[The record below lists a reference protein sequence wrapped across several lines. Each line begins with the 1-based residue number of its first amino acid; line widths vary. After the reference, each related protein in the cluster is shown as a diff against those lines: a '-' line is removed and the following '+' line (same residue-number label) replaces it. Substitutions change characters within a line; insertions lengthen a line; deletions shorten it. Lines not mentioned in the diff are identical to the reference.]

1 MTLKQVIDHVD
12 SVKPN
17 AFTYDHKTR
26 WINEIEGQV
35 QTEVFLFPWDNIT
48 QYDWE
53 SNQNTE
59 LFVKAPYDSIYDYYL
74 QAQIDFHNGE
84 YDKAQ
89 NSIAWFQEK
98 YDAFKKWYV
107 ETYHPADRPCR
118 GGCQCYTE

>member
-12 SVKPN
+12 SLKPN

-35 QTEVFLFPWDNIT
+35 QTEVFLFLPDNIT
-48 QYDWE
+48 QYTWE

-84 YDKAQ
+84 YEKAQ
-89 NSIAWFQEK
+89 NSIAWFQDK

-118 GGCQCYTE
+118 GGCTCSE

>member
-1 MTLKQVIDHVD
+1 MKLKEVIDHVD
-12 SVKPN
+12 SLKQN
-17 AFTYDHKTR
+17 AFTYEHKTR

-35 QTEVFLFPWDNIT
+35 QTEVFLFSWDNIT

-53 SNQNTE
+53 SNQDTE
-59 LFVKAPYDSIYDYYL
+59 LYVKAPYDSIYDYYL

-89 NSIAWFQEK
+89 NSIAWFQDK
-98 YDAFKKWYV
+98 YDAFKKWYI

-118 GGCQCYTE
+118 GGCTCSE

>member
-17 AFTYDHKTR
+17 AFTDEQKTR
-26 WINEIEGQV
+26 WLNEIEGQV
-35 QTEVFLFPWDNIT
+35 QTEVFLFLPDNIT
-48 QYDWE
+48 QYTWE

-74 QAQIDFHNGE
+74 QAAIDYHNGE

-98 YDAFKKWYV
+98 YDAFRKWYV

-118 GGCQCYTE
+118 GGCTCSE

>member
-12 SVKPN
+12 SLKDN
-17 AFTYDHKTR
+17 AFTYDQKTR

-35 QTEVFLFPWDNIT
+35 QTEVFLFRPDNIT
-48 QYDWE
+48 QYTWE
-53 SNQNTE
+53 DNQNTE

-74 QAQIDFHNGE
+74 QAAIDFHNGE

-89 NSIAWFQEK
+89 NSIAWFKDK
-98 YDAFKKWYV
+98 YDAFCKWYV

-118 GGCQCYTE
+118 GGCQCTE

>member
-17 AFTYDHKTR
+17 AFTYDQKTR

-35 QTEVFLFPWDNIT
+35 QTEVFLFSWDNIT

-74 QAQIDFHNGE
+74 QAAIDFHNGE

-89 NSIAWFQEK
+89 NTLEWFNAK
-98 YDAFKKWYV
+98 YDAFRKWYV
-107 ETYHPADRPCR
+107 ETYHPADLPCR
-118 GGCQCYTE
+118 GGCQCSD

>member
-12 SVKPN
+12 SLKDN
-17 AFTYDHKTR
+17 AFTYDQKTR

-35 QTEVFLFPWDNIT
+35 QTEVFLFRPDNIT
-48 QYDWE
+48 QYTWE

-74 QAQIDFHNGE
+74 QAAIDFHNGE

-89 NSIAWFQEK
+89 NSIAWFKDK

-118 GGCQCYTE
+118 GGCQCTE

>member
-12 SVKPN
+12 SLKDN
-17 AFTYDHKTR
+17 AFTYDQKTR

-35 QTEVFLFPWDNIT
+35 QTEVFLFRPDNIT
-48 QYDWE
+48 QYTWE

-74 QAQIDFHNGE
+74 QAAIDFHNGE

-89 NSIAWFQEK
+89 NSIAWFNDK

-118 GGCQCYTE
+118 GGCQCTE

>member
-12 SVKPN
+12 SLKTN

-35 QTEVFLFPWDNIT
+35 QTEVFLFSWDNIT

-89 NSIAWFQEK
+89 NSIAWFQDK
-98 YDAFKKWYV
+98 YDAFRKWYV

-118 GGCQCYTE
+118 GGCECSE